1 MSGKVNFDEANL
13 LYQTVVD
20 IVNSWFDNH
29 KDNQTIYYYANLNF
43 GVNEDLYERN
53 WRTKIEYLVRIAREQ
68 LKMFLLDGL

>member
-1 MSGKVNFDEANL
+1 VSGKVNFDEANL